1 MKAFFANVWTKR
13 VVSVIAAVYTVGVCF
28 LCYYSIFYDIHVESK
43 QSVCLLVSA
52 ISVIALVLMLY
63 TRNQIITRISSFVI
77 LTAMLPVVLL
87 YFDEK
92 EILIPIVL
100 TGVVI
105 LLLSGAGEGIKTV
118 IGTMILLLYIFGA
131 LGYFLFTSFFVTV
144 SKDTVVESGIS
155 PSGRYRYSIINTED
169 SSNGSTSVRIEPNYA
184 DVEYKFVTFT
194 LKNMEHTVYQERPV
208 CEEIEIEWSTKTR
221 QEITDDLN
229 RISDTIKITLSDSE
243 LEQLGYDP
251 ESRYQIENVDIYE
264 LLAIGKTAQDVDP
277 IDLES
282 LSDEQLQRFGIGRDA
297 AGRFYVLQPSED
309 LLMELEKQSTERIYI
324 SDLDSKALKIFYRSH
339 TDAYGYPLFNITKN
353 HSVPLKELDDAKL
366 AKLGVADSGDVL
378 TFNGKV
384 CFRYYVAEIED
395 YFDVDSR
402 KLSLDLLS

>member
-1 MKAFFANVWTKR
+1 MKAFFANIWTKR

-28 LCYYSIFYDIHVESK
+28 LCYYSIFYDIHVASK
-43 QSVCLLVSA
+43 QSVCMLVSA

-105 LLLSGAGEGIKTV
+105 LLLSGAGEGTKTV
-118 IGTMILLLYIFGA
+118 IGTMILLMYIFGA

-144 SKDTVVESGIS
+144 SKDTVVKSGVS

-184 DVEYKFVTFT
+184 DVQYKFVTFT
-194 LKNMEHTVYQERPV
+194 LKNMEHIVYQERPI

-229 RISDTIKITLSDSE
+229 NISDTIKISLTDSE
-243 LEQLGYDP
+243 LEQFGYNP
-251 ESRYQIENVDIYE
+251 ESRLQLENVDIYE

-277 IDLES
+277 IDLVS

-297 AGRFYVLQPSED
+297 SGRFYVLQPSED
-309 LLMELEKQSTERIYI
+309 LLMEVEKQASERIYI
-324 SDLDSKALKIFYRSH
+324 SELDSDALRVFYRSH

-366 AKLGVADSGDVL
+366 AQLGIADSGDIL

-384 CFRYYVAEIED
+384 CFRYYVAEIEN